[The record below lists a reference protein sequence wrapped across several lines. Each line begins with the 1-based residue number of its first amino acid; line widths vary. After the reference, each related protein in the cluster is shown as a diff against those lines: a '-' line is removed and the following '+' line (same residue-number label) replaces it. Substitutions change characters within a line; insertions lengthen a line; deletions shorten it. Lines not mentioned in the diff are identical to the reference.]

1 MIYHDAYDRLCRAR
15 ICEIDGDVYI
25 RVRDA
30 REALRI
36 GSNVRI
42 TVREDE
48 KRMVREPDGMY
59 MNKRV
64 MYMRLDALPREAA
77 MNARCPTA
85 DVRRFV
91 REHSGANESRA
102 GP

>member
-1 MIYHDAYDRLCRAR
+1 MIYNDAYDRLCRAR
-15 ICEIDGDVYI
+15 LCEIDGDVYI

-48 KRMVREPDGMY
+48 KRMVREPDWMY

-102 GP
+102 DP

>member
-1 MIYHDAYDRLCRAR
+1 MIYHDAYDRLSRAR
-15 ICEIDGDVYI
+15 ICKIDGDVYI

-36 GSNVRI
+36 GSQIRL

-48 KRMVREPDGMY
+48 KRMVRETDGMY
-59 MNKRV
+59 LNKQV
-64 MYMRLDALPREAA
+64 MYMRLNALPREAA

>member
-15 ICEIDGDVYI
+15 LCEIDGDVYI

-48 KRMVREPDGMY
+48 KRMVRESDGMGL
-59 MNKRV
+59 NKNV
-64 MYMRLDALPREAA
+64 MYMRLNALPREAA
-77 MNARCPTA
+77 MNARGSTA

>member
-1 MIYHDAYDRLCRAR
+1 MIYHDAYDRLSRAR

-36 GSNVRI
+36 GSQIRL

-48 KRMVREPDGMY
+48 KRMVRETDGKY
-59 MNKRV
+59 MSKRV
-64 MYMRLDALPREAA
+64 MYMRLNALPREASIL
-77 MNARCPTA
+77 ARCPTA

>member
-15 ICEIDGDVYI
+15 LCEIDGDVYI

-48 KRMVREPDGMY
+48 KRMVRESDGMGL
-59 MNKRV
+59 NKKV
-64 MYMRLDALPREAA
+64 MYMRLNALPREAA
-77 MNARCPTA
+77 MNARCLTA

>member
-15 ICEIDGDVYI
+15 LCEFDGDVYI
-25 RVRDA
+25 RVRDE

-36 GSNVRI
+36 GSQIRL

-48 KRMVREPDGMY
+48 KRMVRETDGMY
-59 MNKRV
+59 LNKQV
-64 MYMRLDALPREAA
+64 MYMRLNALPREAA

>member
-1 MIYHDAYDRLCRAR
+1 
-15 ICEIDGDVYI
+15 
-25 RVRDA
+25 
-30 REALRI
+30 
-36 GSNVRI
+36 
-42 TVREDE
+42 
-48 KRMVREPDGMY
+48 MVRETDGMY
-59 MNKRV
+59 LNKQV
-64 MYMRLDALPREAA
+64 MYMRLNALPREAA

>member
-1 MIYHDAYDRLCRAR
+1 MIYHDAYDRLSRAR

-36 GSNVRI
+36 GSQIRL

-48 KRMVREPDGMY
+48 KRMVRETDGKY
-59 MNKRV
+59 MSKQV
-64 MYMRLDALPREAA
+64 MYMRLNALPREAA

-102 GP
+102 DP